1 MAEQWY
7 QWNLHKQEPLLIPF
21 IFKLLVPLLQ
31 LWPVFHT
38 QQCNVMITNSERRMQ
53 DKRFQ
58 GLCTKIVSE
67 WYSQTEGND
76 MLNRCDFKCLFKVEN
91 VRGRRRST
99 GRLFQAY
106 GPAMAR
112 ALSPMV
118 ERRSTSISTHQ
129 SSSDTMFQT
138 VKHDSFYKVS
148 SISTFHR
155 IFHILNHH
163 IHTRRLEETTQTS

>member
-1 MAEQWY
+1 
-7 QWNLHKQEPLLIPF
+7 
-21 IFKLLVPLLQ
+21 
-31 LWPVFHT
+31 
-38 QQCNVMITNSERRMQ
+38 
-53 DKRFQ
+53 
-58 GLCTKIVSE
+58 
-67 WYSQTEGND
+67 

-129 SSSDTMFQT
+129 STSDN
-138 VKHDSFYKVS
+138 VS
-148 SISTFHR
+148 NR
-155 IFHILNHH
+155 
-163 IHTRRLEETTQTS
+163 